1 MFDFIKRIFGAD
13 DQAEKIMQGMTDRS
27 VKWIRIGESIA
38 DDCMKNGLENGM
50 PVYLS
55 QITDQIHKEYSY
67 NTNVIQNGFLT
78 RISSYI
84 DSGSVVTLS
93 IEGGDQAFVHKDH
106 LNDFMKDVR
115 R

>member
-1 MFDFIKRIFGAD
+1 MFNFMKRILGAD
-13 DQAEKIMQGMTDRS
+13 NKSEKLMQDMADRS
-27 VKWIRIGESIA
+27 VKWIKIGESIA

-55 QITDQIHKEYSY
+55 QITDQIHKEYNY
-67 NTNVIQNGFLT
+67 NTNVIENGFLT

-84 DSGSVVTLS
+84 DSGIVVALN

-106 LNDFMKDVR
+106 LNDFMKGASE
-115 R
+115 